1 MRKGR
6 ERERE
11 RQETDGRTDG
21 RDSPKI
27 NFAAERGGEAGP
39 FELEETDLTE
49 LSDGCEKSKEADFVL
64 VFS

>member
-6 ERERE
+6 ERER
-11 RQETDGRTDG
+11 QETDG